1 MLYYPS
7 NIINTK
13 KDNSSNCI
21 EGITM
26 SNVKII
32 AIVAVVAIVAIG
44 AAAVFLNQDSGEDNE
59 VKFLI
64 QDDAGVYFWIEGSG
78 DTVLDA
84 FKDAAVDYGIPVEY
98 SVYQGEENGIQKMFG
113 LEMRQSG
120 TDWFWWSQYGW
131 DGSGWVSNTVSMNG
145 LSPSDVHGY
154 IAIVYGDG
162 SNPALVEPEDC
173 EVWDGDTDGTV
184 FTIES
189 STGMWFKVNGTGA
202 TVYDA
207 FTDAVGDYDIPFIP
221 TTGMEG
227 INSLFGL
234 EMVNDPDNP
243 SAWTYWVQKV
253 MDAGEWVDAPKGM
266 GELDSSDHPVFK
278 IVYATFVF

>member
-1 MLYYPS
+1 MS
-7 NIINTK
+7 QTK
-13 KDNSSNCI
+13 I
-21 EGITM
+21 LA
-26 SNVKII
+26 VV
-32 AIVAVVAIVAIG
+32 AVVAVVAIA
-44 AAAVFLNQDSGEDNE
+44 AAAVFLTQGSEDNDE

-64 QDDAGVYFWIEGSG
+64 QDDEGVYFWVEGSG

-184 FTIES
+184 FTIQS
-189 STGMWFKVNGTGA
+189 PSGMWFKVNGTGT

-207 FTDAVGDYDIPFIP
+207 FVDATGDHKIPFTP
-221 TTGMEG
+221 SVGFVG
-227 INSLFGL
+227 IDALYGISMKQVG
-234 EMVNDPDNP
+234 EVWHWW
-243 SAWTYWVQKV
+243 AQQV
-253 MDAGEWVDAPKGM
+253 MDAGEWVNASVGM
-266 GELDSSDHPVFK
+266 GELNSADNPVFK
-278 IVYATFVF
+278 IVYL